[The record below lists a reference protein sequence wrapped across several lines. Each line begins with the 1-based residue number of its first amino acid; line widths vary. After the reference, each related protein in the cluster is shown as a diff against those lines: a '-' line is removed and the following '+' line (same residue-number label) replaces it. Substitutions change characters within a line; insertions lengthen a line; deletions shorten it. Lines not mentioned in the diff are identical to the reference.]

1 MKVQII
7 KKSTVKTKK
16 QSMTCDMMVDA
27 PVINRD

>member
-16 QSMTCDMMVDA
+16 QSMACDMMIDE
-27 PVINRD
+27 PVMTKG

>member
-16 QSMTCDMMVDA
+16 QSMACDMMVDE
-27 PVINRD
+27 PLMNKQ